1 MSSSATMPSLSTDG
15 WVTGSLKTADYLFSH
30 FFASDHSQSYTFP
43 EGVTSFSYILHTNQG
58 DIPATIRSLESVL
71 SKYFSRF
78 FENVTVEVDDSLTA
92 AGSSSVSLSLFIN
105 FTDTVGTTYTLGKM
119 VEYTNT
125 TISKIISIN
134 NG

>member
-1 MSSSATMPSLSTDG
+1 LG
-15 WVTGSLKTADYLFSH
+15 FS
-30 FFASDHSQSYTFP
+30 
-43 EGVTSFSYILHTNQG
+43 
-58 DIPATIRSLESVL
+58 
-71 SKYFSRF
+71 KF
-78 FENVTVEVDDSLTA
+78 FENVVVEVDDSLTA
-92 AGSSSVSLSLFIN
+92 TGSSSVSLSLFIN